1 MARATREFGGMARGR
16 AWHAACEPERMRS
29 ARLASLA
36 VAWMAERLAY
46 RRQELAVAGLL
57 AASVLGGFAIDG
69 WHRRAPALLDRL
81 EAEPPRLAAV
91 TRAPGHSSTLRAES
105 GPTREPRARPRR
117 PAPDPPPSAT
127 HPVDLNRAAPDEL
140 ARLPEIGPR
149 LAARIQAR
157 REELGGRF
165 RSFEEFA
172 TTPGLGARR
181 AGRLRPLVRVAEEP
195 RAPEPVDAGAGT
207 PP

>member
-1 MARATREFGGMARGR
+1 MRQ
-16 AWHAACEPERMRS
+16 PERMRS
-29 ARLASLA
+29 ARLATLA
-36 VAWMAERLAY
+36 VAWVAERLAY

-81 EAEPPRLAAV
+81 EAEPPRLAAI
-91 TRAPGHSSTLRAES
+91 TRAPEHASRPRAES

-117 PAPDPPPSAT
+117 PAPAPDPPPSAT

-149 LAARIQAR
+149 LSARIQAR
-157 REELGGRF
+157 REALGGRF

-195 RAPEPVDAGAGT
+195 RAPEPADLVAGT

>member
-1 MARATREFGGMARGR
+1 
-16 AWHAACEPERMRS
+16 MRS
-29 ARLASLA
+29 ARFAALA

-91 TRAPGHSSTLRAES
+91 ARAPGHASRPRAES
-105 GPTREPRARPRR
+105 APAREPRARRERPHTLQAVASLKPRR
-117 PAPDPPPSAT
+117 PAPAPDPPPSAT
-127 HPVDLNRAAPDEL
+127 RPVDLNRAAADEL

-165 RSFEEFA
+165 HSFEEFA

-181 AGRLRPLVRVAEEP
+181 AGRLRPLVRVPEEP
-195 RAPEPVDAGAGT
+195 RAPEPADPLAGT